1 MWTIFGVVFIKATFY
16 LNICTEFINNKE
28 KKSHSND
35 AKCKINSK
43 ILQTCKLVEI
53 KLKIVNRHMKLPI
66 IYDGKK
72 TTNGRTKKIISNQC
86 LTQSH

>member
-35 AKCKINSK
+35 AKCKIK
-43 ILQTCKLVEI
+43 TCKLVEI

-72 TTNGRTKKIISNQC
+72 TTNERTKKIISNQC